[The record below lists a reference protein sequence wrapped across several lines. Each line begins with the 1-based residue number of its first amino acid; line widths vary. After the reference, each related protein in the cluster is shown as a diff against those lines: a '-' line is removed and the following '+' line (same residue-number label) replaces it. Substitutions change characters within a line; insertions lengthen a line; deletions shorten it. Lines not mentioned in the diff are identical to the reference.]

1 MNFPSNVLVVGGGRW
16 SRVLLGVLCELVPST
31 VNLFVQSSRNASAM
45 EKWASMQG
53 IESRLKVSSN
63 FPEGLGGTRT
73 AIIVANAASDHAK
86 SVERALLLGAPVL
99 VEKPIALDFV
109 SAQRLAALAG
119 ARQTYLA
126 ASNVFLFAAYVE
138 RFSRVVSHSSEI
150 RGLHVHWSD
159 PQVEVRHG
167 ETKSY
172 DPALPV
178 YADWLPH
185 IISVLST
192 LTGSGAVRCTK
203 VDLQRGGAELA
214 IDLMLGS
221 TPCSILLARNGDSRR
236 RVFQVQ
242 TAQDRAS
249 LDFSQEPGTI
259 EIGTTSECA
268 DPLWTTRPKPLSKM
282 LAAFLEG
289 ASSGVWDDRLDVR
302 IGLRACDVIDQV
314 THLYQKALLPWLSR
328 KVLSGEIDAD
338 FRYALSEILLSED
351 PHSNA
356 LLAEKLEHVSRQI
369 KGHSQPSQSGAMRE
383 DPVAFVRSLARQM

>member
-1 MNFPSNVLVVGGGRW
+1 MGGGRW
-16 SRVLLGVLCELVPST
+16 SRVILGVLCDLVPPT
-31 VNLFVQSSRNASAM
+31 VGLFVHSPRNAAAM
-45 EKWASMQG
+45 SEWAAMRG
-53 IESRLKVSSN
+53 LGTRLTVASC
-63 FPEGLGGTRT
+63 FPEQLLGT
-73 AIIVANAASDHAK
+73 ADAVIVANAACDHEVSA
-86 SVERALLLGAPVL
+86 ERALRLGAAVM
-99 VEKPIALDFV
+99 VEKPVALDFA
-109 SAQRLAALAG
+109 SAERLAALAG
-119 ARQTYLA
+119 ARQAHLA

-138 RFSRVVSHSSEI
+138 RFSRIVSRSSEI
-150 RGLHVHWSD
+150 RSLHVHWSD

-192 LTGSGAVRCTK
+192 LTGSGAVRCSK

-236 RVFQVQ
+236 RVFEVQ

-268 DPLWTTRPKPLSKM
+268 DPLWRTRPKPLSKM
-282 LAAFLEG
+282 LTAFLEG
-289 ASSGVWDDRLDVR
+289 ASGGVWDDRLDVR
-302 IGLRACDVIDQV
+302 IGLCACDAIDQV
-314 THLYQKALLPWLSR
+314 ALLYRKALLPWLSR
-328 KVLSGEIDAD
+328 KILSGEIDAD

-356 LLAEKLEHVSRQI
+356 MLAERLEHVSQHI
-369 KGHSQPSQSGAMRE
+369 KEHARPSQSGAIRE
-383 DPVAFVRSLARQM
+383 DPVALVRSLARQM